1 MKPLLRSI
9 ILPFLVVLLAGCG
22 EKPGG
27 SGQRTVGVAF
37 ETLQTEYWVAGSTP
51 SKPSW

>member
-9 ILPFLVVLLAGCG
+9 ILPLLVVLLAGCG
-22 EKPGG
+22 EKAGG